1 MNTPIRV
8 LVVDD
13 SAFMRKALSLML
25 ESVPDIKVIAT
36 AHDGL
41 DGIEKIARLRPDLVT
56 LDVEMPGMDG
66 LAALKVIMK
75 ETPVPVLMVS
85 SLTTEGAEATMDA
98 LHLGAVDFVSKD
110 LSFVS
115 VDIVKIKEELIA
127 KVREI
132 AGSRYVNLRF
142 RLLRKEHPS
151 PGNVPTG
158 AVPARNPSFRYAGER
173 PEAVVLGISTG
184 GPLALLDM
192 IPKLPAGFPLG
203 IAIVQ
208 HMPPH
213 FTKTMAERLNSLSK
227 IGVKEAEHGEAL
239 EPGKVLIAPGGKHL
253 TFTRNG
259 GMLRTVISDEPRN
272 TMFRPSADVM
282 MLSAAAAAQRPLVG
296 VIMTGMGKD
305 GLRGLKAIKSKGGIV
320 LAQDEESCVV
330 YGMPK
335 AAVDEGIAD
344 AILSLSAIP
353 DALVRIAIRTREN
366 PERTLAEGL
375 NRQIVNS
382 K

>member
-1 MNTPIRV
+1 
-8 LVVDD
+8 
-13 SAFMRKALSLML
+13 ML
-25 ESVPDIKVIAT
+25 ESDPEIRVIAT
-36 AHDGL
+36 AHDGR

-56 LDVEMPGMDG
+56 LDIEMPGMDG
-66 LAALKVIMK
+66 LTALKVIMRDY
-75 ETPVPVLMVS
+75 PVPVLMVS
-85 SLTTEGAEATMDA
+85 SLTTEGAETTMEA

-115 VDIVKIKEELIA
+115 VDIVKIKLELIA
-127 KVREI
+127 KVKEI
-132 AGSRYVNLRF
+132 ASSRYLNLRF
-142 RLLRKEHPS
+142 RLMK
-151 PGNVPTG
+151 TG
-158 AVPARNPSFRYAGER
+158 QAQPAMKSGDARPVRSSSFRPPAER

-192 IPKLPAGFPLG
+192 IPKLPAGFSLG
-203 IAIVQ
+203 IAVVQ

-227 IGVKEAEHGEAL
+227 VGVKEAEEGEAL

-259 GMLRTVISDEPRN
+259 GILRTIISDEPGN
-272 TMFRPSADVM
+272 TVFRPSADIM
-282 MLSAAAAAQRPLVG
+282 MLSAVAAAQRPLVG

-305 GLRGLKAIKSKGGIV
+305 GLHGLKAIKEKGGFII
-320 LAQDEESCVV
+320 AQDEESCVV

-344 AILSLSAIP
+344 SVLSLSAIP
-353 DALVRIAIRTREN
+353 DALVRIANLPTEHSQRAS
-366 PERTLAEGL
+366 AEEIKRKIANS
-375 NRQIVNS
+375 NR
-382 K
+382 